1 MIQKVRMNVL
11 YSEEILNELK
21 RLFLEEP
28 STELMNAVLQDKEVM
43 DNFEMFQ
50 VLMSGDTFSK
60 QIIAAQK
67 YLSKVDQLLQ
77 KYPQVERMKLKKFLQ
92 ISKKGS
98 KVSNEVIEKV
108 LENEDA
114 IQDLKLVLGSDG
126 LTKLGTEAM
135 NRIEAVIK
143 SESKKL
149 KKRQTCLQS

>member
-1 MIQKVRMNVL
+1 MIQKVRMNVQ

-21 RLFLEEP
+21 GLFLEEP

-60 QIIAAQK
+60 QTIAAQK
-67 YLSKVDQLLQ
+67 YLSKVNQLLQ

-98 KVSNEVIEKV
+98 KVSNEVIDKV

-126 LTKLGTEAM
+126 LTKPGTEAM

-143 SESKKL
+143 FESKKL
-149 KKRQTCLQS
+149 KKRETCLLS